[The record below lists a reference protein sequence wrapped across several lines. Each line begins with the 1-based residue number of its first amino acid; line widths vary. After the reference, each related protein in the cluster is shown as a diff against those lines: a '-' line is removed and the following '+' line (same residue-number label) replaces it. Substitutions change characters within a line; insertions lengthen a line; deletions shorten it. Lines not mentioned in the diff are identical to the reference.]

1 MQVLPRSAGGS
12 DQINRAIIVE
22 TPLKPARARHFCEET
37 MLSEL
42 PELNSRKIRDEVLSE
57 LHELDPAKLRA
68 EVLREIREQLFLT
81 PQHVAQILNIS
92 TECLERLDISCKGP
106 TRLKLGPRTHRYSM
120 KAVREWLRIVNE
132 TQNGLKKYVEQ
143 TNHNFLST
151 NQKSQVMM
159 KKIETS
165 AARATPIP
173 PATIA
178 ILPIVPIAVLAV
190 GVIAVT
196 ASATNV
202 DRLFATS

>member
-81 PQHVAQILNIS
+81 YVKVAF
-92 TECLERLDISCKGP
+92 
-106 TRLKLGPRTHRYSM
+106 
-120 KAVREWLRIVNE
+120 
-132 TQNGLKKYVEQ
+132 GL
-143 TNHNFLST
+143 FLF
-151 NQKSQVMM
+151 
-159 KKIETS
+159 
-165 AARATPIP
+165 
-173 PATIA
+173 
-178 ILPIVPIAVLAV
+178 VLV
-190 GVIAVT
+190 GVLVALYVAPYLIVA
-196 ASATNV
+196 
-202 DRLFATS
+202 R